1 MSATIVGI
9 SAKAG
14 VYEGNPFDNIY
25 FHVTEPF
32 EQGKGFGSQSKT
44 HKVKRKTL
52 TEIFGKE
59 LTDKDLAAFINQAVE
74 FYFNEHQTVK
84 YIEIQQPP
92 K

>member
-1 MSATIVGI
+1 MSVTIVGI

-14 VYEGNPFDNIY
+14 VYEGTPFDNIY
-25 FHVTEPF
+25 FHITEPF

-52 TEIFGKE
+52 PEIFGKE
-59 LTDKDLAAFINQAVE
+59 LTDKELAGFIGQNAE
-74 FYFNEHQTVK
+74 FYFNEHQAVK
-84 YIEIQQPP
+84 FIQIQQQS

>member
-14 VYEGNPFDNIY
+14 VYEGNPYDNIT
-25 FHVTEPF
+25 FQCTEPY
-32 EQGKGFGSQSKT
+32 EQGKGMGVQVKIY
-44 HKVKRKTL
+44 KVKRKVL
-52 TEIFGKE
+52 TEIFGKD
-59 LTDKDLAAFINQAVE
+59 LTDKELAGFIGQNAE
-74 FYFNEHQTVK
+74 FYFNEHQAVK